1 MKCIIT
7 IWLVA
12 FIAFACVLFFF
23 FFQPFFFFFFNIFFV
38 FYSTSTT
45 TLSPFIF
52 NQVSNTNIGYIFS
65 VDNQLFSPL
74 RLRDVHKRQAF
85 CQLGVGILLR
95 IEIIEI
101 WTQIT
106 MPFRMAIGIQN
117 GGTATP

>member
-12 FIAFACVLFFF
+12 FIAFACVL
-23 FFQPFFFFFFNIFFV
+23 FFFFFNIFFV

-65 VDNQLFSPL
+65 VDNQLFLLLDLETCINAKLFVNLELGYFSEL
-74 RLRDVHKRQAF
+74 R
-85 CQLGVGILLR
+85 
-95 IEIIEI
+95 
-101 WTQIT
+101 
-106 MPFRMAIGIQN
+106 
-117 GGTATP
+117 